1 MIDNQGLAMQRVL
14 LLGGTTEASH
24 LAQALARARVPAVF
38 SYAGRTDAPVAQPLP
53 TRVGGFGGV
62 TGLREYLLAEHI
74 THVID
79 ATHPFAAQMSHHT
92 VQACGDLNL
101 PLLALERPPWQAQSG
116 DRWQHVPDMA
126 AAVAALPGH
135 PARVFLAIGRQHVQ
149 AFLDVAYHW
158 YLLRQV
164 DPGVE
169 LSAERGTVVIDR
181 GPFTLENDL
190 ALLRQ
195 HRISHVVAKNAGG
208 VGAAAKLAAAR
219 ALGCPVILIDRP
231 ALPHRLTVG
240 TVQQALQWLGV
251 AAAHEAERGV

>member
-1 MIDNQGLAMQRVL
+1 MQRVL
-14 LLGGTTEASH
+14 LLGGTTEASDM
-24 LAQALARARVPAVF
+24 AQALARAGVPAVF
-38 SYAGRTDAPVAQPLP
+38 SYAGRTEAPLEQPLP

-62 TGLREYLLAEHI
+62 PGLCSYLVAERI

-79 ATHPFAAQMSHHT
+79 ATHPFAAQMSQHAL
-92 VQACGDLNL
+92 QACGELGL

-116 DRWQHVPDMA
+116 DRWQHVPDLA
-126 AAVAALPGH
+126 AALAALPSH

-149 AFLDVAYHW
+149 AFLDADLHW
-158 YLLRQV
+158 YLLRLV
-164 DPGVE
+164 DPGFDVPTT
-169 LSAERGTVVIDR
+169 RGAVVIDR

-219 ALGCPVILIDRP
+219 ELGYPVILVNRP
-231 ALPHRLTVG
+231 ALPHRHTVG
-240 TVQQALQWLGV
+240 TVQQAMQWLGATAV
-251 AAAHEAERGV
+251 HEAERGV